1 MQLEFL
7 DGGDTDRI
15 FVAGVPSL
23 SVTDSGQGWTVIVAA
38 DALSCTMSR
47 EIAQGN
53 GCKHRFRYIDRAH
66 RAKLAIGCLS
76 IHIANS
82 VAGFRQEG
90 CPEAT
95 P

>member
-1 MQLEFL
+1 
-7 DGGDTDRI
+7 
-15 FVAGVPSL
+15 
-23 SVTDSGQGWTVIVAA
+23 VITPA

-66 RAKLAIGCLS
+66 RAKLAIGRPS
-76 IHIANS
+76 IHMSDSIT
-82 VAGFRQEG
+82 GFLQEG
-90 CPEAT
+90 VSGDAT